1 MLPDADHGAS
11 WDVIVDT
18 AGDHVDGDSLAAGA
32 ACSVGAH
39 ALLVLREHTE
49 AAAGDATVS
58 ATLAP
63 STTASPTPND
73 VPGRVTASRCRRTDC
88 S

>member
-1 MLPDADHGAS
+1 VLPDADHGTS

-18 AGDHVDGDSLAAGA
+18 AGNHVDGDSLAAGA

-39 ALLVLREHTE
+39 TLLVLREHTR
-49 AAAGDATVS
+49 AAAGDAAVS

-63 STTASPTPND
+63 ATTVGTTASPTST
-73 VPGRVTASRCRRTDC
+73 G
-88 S
+88 